1 MCVIGMIDATGFV
14 NRESEVLSQRREPMS
29 MKAMVKEIPVAWRAS
44 FQFFRCPELTR
55 GKQRTKCG
63 CRLHQSTPITQLR
76 LSNIDILFQPCME
89 IHLKGL
95 S

>member
-1 MCVIGMIDATGFV
+1 
-14 NRESEVLSQRREPMS
+14 MS